1 MKTYNKIATSK
12 LVARFDE
19 ELLNILREDLK
30 AFKAGNQF
38 VTSKKQA
45 TAQRNLKAA

>member
-30 AFKAGNQF
+30 AFRTNDQF
-38 VTSKKQA
+38 ATSNKQVP
-45 TAQRNLKAA
+45 AQRNLKAA

>member
-19 ELLNILREDLK
+19 ELLNILREDLN
-30 AFKAGNQF
+30 AFKANNQF
-38 VTSKKQA
+38 TNNNKQA
-45 TAQRNLKAA
+45 PVQRNLKAA

>member
-30 AFKAGNQF
+30 AFKASNQF
-38 VTSKKQA
+38 TASNKQA
-45 TAQRNLKAA
+45 AAQRNLKAA

>member
-30 AFKAGNQF
+30 AFKANNQF
-38 VTSKKQA
+38 LTSNKQA

>member
-30 AFKAGNQF
+30 AFKAINQF
-38 VTSKKQA
+38 APSNKQA
-45 TAQRNLKAA
+45 SVQRNLKAA

>member
-1 MKTYNKIATSK
+1 MKTHNKIATSK

-30 AFKAGNQF
+30 AFKANNQF
-38 VTSKKQA
+38 ITNNKQA

>member
-30 AFKAGNQF
+30 AFKANDQF
-38 VTSKKQA
+38 ATNNKQA
-45 TAQRNLKAA
+45 SVQRNLKAA

>member
-30 AFKAGNQF
+30 AFKSSNQF
-38 VTSKKQA
+38 VTSNKQA
-45 TAQRNLKAA
+45 YAQRNLKAA

>member
-19 ELLNILREDLK
+19 ELLNILRNDLK
-30 AFKAGNQF
+30 AFKTNHQF
-38 VTSKKQA
+38 ATNNKQA
-45 TAQRNLKAA
+45 SVQRNLKAA

>member
-30 AFKAGNQF
+30 AFKSSNQF
-38 VTSKKQA
+38 VTSNKQES
-45 TAQRNLKAA
+45 AQRNLKAA

>member
-30 AFKAGNQF
+30 AFKATNQF
-38 VTSKKQA
+38 VTSNKQA
-45 TAQRNLKAA
+45 PAQRNLKAA

>member
-19 ELLNILREDLK
+19 ELLNILKDDLK
-30 AFKAGNQF
+30 AFRANNQF
-38 VTSKKQA
+38 STSNKQA
-45 TAQRNLKAA
+45 PAQRNLKAA

>member
-30 AFKAGNQF
+30 AFKATNQF
-38 VTSKKQA
+38 TTSNKQA
-45 TAQRNLKAA
+45 PVQRNLKAA